1 MAYTGPFPHTVPAA
15 TTTSAIQV
23 VNTTFTG
30 NITNNGNIEPG
41 GISLADSTIDGQIID
56 AAGSSSLFAAMLSSI
71 AIDGPIATAAAF
83 IGVVLTVVL
92 LFRRASSIALSEVR
106 SSAAGAPGGSPPSS
120 QRRD

>member
-56 AAGSSSLFAAMLSSI
+56 AGYIAGGISLDAASHI
-71 AIDGPIATAAAF
+71 KTAAAE
-83 IGVVLTVVL
+83 T
-92 LFRRASSIALSEVR
+92 
-106 SSAAGAPGGSPPSS
+106 GAEKS
-120 QRRD
+120 